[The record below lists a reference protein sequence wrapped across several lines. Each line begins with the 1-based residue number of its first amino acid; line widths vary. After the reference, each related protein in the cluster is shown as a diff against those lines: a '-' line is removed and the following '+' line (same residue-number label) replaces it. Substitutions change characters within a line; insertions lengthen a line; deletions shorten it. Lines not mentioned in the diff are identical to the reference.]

1 MCRRRFTFPVHWQA
15 DRSVHPPWSA
25 RVRAAVFYPFGI
37 ILKYHHSFRKGFTLV
52 ELLVV
57 IGIIV
62 VLAAVVAPVAKGLLA
77 RSRTIKCSQNLRQ
90 IGTAAMMYAGDNHF
104 TLPQTVH
111 QRRAGGVSWSIS
123 LQPYS
128 GTKLVFRCEQD
139 PHATR
144 PYTYVINDFLTP
156 NPAGAPQL
164 DYSRLSRLGQPQAT
178 VLFAEAT
185 AGYAGSDHFHF
196 SEYQGV
202 PVPAEAF
209 RSQVN
214 SEVHQGAASYL
225 FADGHIEILTWNE
238 VRGRLAKPGN
248 PFVDPT
254 LRQP

>member
-1 MCRRRFTFPVHWQA
+1 MFESPH
-15 DRSVHPPWSA
+15 
-25 RVRAAVFYPFGI
+25 I
-37 ILKYHHSFRKGFTLV
+37 ILKNRHYSHKGFTLV

-57 IGIIV
+57 IGIIA
-62 VLAAVVAPVAKGLLA
+62 VLAAVAAPIGKGLLA

-90 IGTAAMMYAGDNHF
+90 IGTAAMLYAGENHF

-111 QRRAGGVSWSIS
+111 QRREGGASWSIS

-164 DYSRLSRLGQPQAT
+164 NYSRLSRLGQPQAT

-214 SEVHQGAASYL
+214 VEVHQGAANYL

-238 VRGRLAKPGN
+238 VSGRLAKSGN

-254 LRQP
+254 LR

>member
-1 MCRRRFTFPVHWQA
+1 MKNY
-15 DRSVHPPWSA
+15 
-25 RVRAAVFYPFGI
+25 YP
-37 ILKYHHSFRKGFTLV
+37 SNKGFTLV

-57 IGIIV
+57 ITIIGV
-62 VLAAVVAPVAKGLLA
+62 MAAVIAPVGKGMIS
-77 RSRTIKCSQNLRQ
+77 RSRAIKCSQNLRQ
-90 IGTAAMMYAGDNHF
+90 IGTAAMMYAGDNQF

-111 QRRAGGVSWSIS
+111 QRREGGVSWSIS

-164 DYSRLSRLGQPQAT
+164 NYSRLSKLGEPQAT
-178 VLFAEAT
+178 VLFAEAM

-202 PVPAEAF
+202 PMPAEAF

-214 SEVHQGAASYL
+214 VEVHQGSANYL
-225 FADGHIEILTWNE
+225 FADGHIEFLKWNE
-238 VRGRLAKPGN
+238 VSGRLAKPGN

-254 LRQP
+254 LRSP